1 MVGKARASAGR
12 VIGMLGRRTL
22 ILGAATMAAG
32 GAAVAATAPVTVFAA
47 ASLQESLTE
56 AGKLWSRGS
65 GVPVRFSFGASSAI
79 ARQIAQGAPAD
90 LFLSADLE
98 WMDWLAGKRLIV
110 AASRRNLLSN
120 DLVLIAPAR
129 LRTRLTVGRGM
140 PLARALGTGRLAVAD
155 INAVPAGRYA
165 KAALTSLGVW
175 RSVEDRLLPAESVRA
190 ALAYVSRGEAPLG
203 IVYATDARA
212 DPKVRIVGRFPA
224 GSHPQIVYPAA
235 LVAASRH
242 RGAASLLGFLQGAGA
257 AAVFRRHG
265 FGVLARPG

>member
-1 MVGKARASAGR
+1 
-12 VIGMLGRRTL
+12 MLGRRTL
-22 ILGAATMAAG
+22 ILGASTMAAG

-98 WMDWLAGKRLIV
+98 WMDWLAGKTLIV

-129 LRTRLTVGRGM
+129 SRTRLTVGRGM

-212 DPKVRIVGRFPA
+212 DPKVRIIGRFPA

-242 RGAASLLGFLQGAGA
+242 RGAATLLGFLQGADA

-265 FGVLARPG
+265 FGVLARPS

>member
-1 MVGKARASAGR
+1 
-12 VIGMLGRRTL
+12 MLGRRTL
-22 ILGAATMAAG
+22 ILGASTMAAG

-98 WMDWLAGKRLIV
+98 WMDWLAGKTLIV

-129 LRTRLTVGRGM
+129 SRTRLTVGRGM

-212 DPKVRIVGRFPA
+212 DPKVRIIGRFPA

-242 RGAASLLGFLQGAGA
+242 RGAANLLGFLQGADA

-265 FGVLARPG
+265 FGVLARPS